1 MSHLS
6 VGPDTKN
13 NLVKA
18 FEDLLEKESTPY
30 DVLHEWYI
38 ESVMNPVFT
47 EKQLRELC
55 DDFWLVP
62 KQIKE
67 KME

>member
-6 VGPDTKN
+6 IGPDTKK

-47 EKQLRELC
+47 EKQLKELF

>member
-6 VGPDTKN
+6 IGPDTKN

-47 EKQLRELC
+47 EKQLKELF